1 MRARAGYDFLIQG
14 MGGLMSV
21 TGRPTANRA
30 AARMKVGVALTDL
43 LTGLYATIAILAAL
57 AHRDQAPARA
67 STSTWR
73 CSTCRW
79 PAWPTR
85 RRTT

>member
-1 MRARAGYDFLIQG
+1 MQG
-14 MGGLMSV
+14 MGGLMSI
-21 TGRPTANRA
+21 TGRADGEDGAGPV
-30 AARMKVGVALTDL
+30 KVGVALTDV
-43 LTGLYATIAILAAL
+43 LTGLYAATAILAGAG
-57 AHRDQAPARA
+57 AAATRGAGRA

-85 RRTT
+85 P